1 MNHKQTL
8 DRIVAKYNSTDNTAY
23 LLDDLLQL
31 TAEVNKEVTE
41 KNSPPIQ
48 IAAAAKNYLHRTL
61 NRNEEDAISSGFP
74 KFDEDLAGFLPGEF
88 IIFGGRPGMG
98 KTSLFMHFALEM
110 AKNEKHVLYVS
121 LDASIDILSI
131 RILAK
136 LSGIPLHKIRSGD
149 ISDTEK
155 TKLDQCIADIEKTGI
170 YIDDKPTHIFSIKE
184 KCRQLKEQGKLDVLM
199 VDYLQLVGGS
209 SRRNSNREL
218 EVSMICK
225 ELKNIAKEFNVCV
238 IAASQLSRAVESRG
252 GDKRPQLSDLRES
265 GALEQDADK
274 VVFLYRPQ
282 YYNITEDEDGNSLLN
297 IMELIVAKNRSAALI
312 NSVFKTNDDLSSFEQ
327 ITKKTSFFDSI
338 RPGLIIE
345 DDLDDNDEVP
355 F

>member
-31 TAEVNKEVTE
+31 TAEVNKEVNE
-41 KNSPPIQ
+41 KNTPPVQ

-74 KFDEDLAGFLPGEF
+74 KFDKDLAGFLPGEF

-131 RILAK
+131 RLLSK

-155 TKLDQCIADIEKTGI
+155 AKLEQCIADIEKTGI

-184 KCRQLKEQGKLDVLM
+184 KCRQLKEEGKLDVLM

-209 SRRNSNREL
+209 SRRNNNREL

-225 ELKNIAKEFNVCV
+225 ELKNIAKEFNICV
-238 IAASQLSRAVESRG
+238 LAASQLSRAVETRG

-274 VVFLYRPQ
+274 VVFLYRPA
-282 YYNITEDEDGNSLLN
+282 YYNINEDENGRSLAN
-297 IMELIVAKNRSAALI
+297 VMELIVAKNRSGALI
-312 NSVFKTNDDLSSFEQ
+312 NSPLKTNDDLSSFEELTE
-327 ITKKTSFFDSI
+327 IPPFVDRILKS
-338 RPGLIIE
+338 RLME
-345 DDLDDNDEVP
+345 DWDNGEDVP

>member
-31 TAEVNKEVTE
+31 TAEVNKEVNE
-41 KNSPPIQ
+41 KNTPPVQ

-61 NRNEEDAISSGFP
+61 NRNEEDAISCGFP
-74 KFDEDLAGFLPGEF
+74 KFDKDLAGFLPGEF

-131 RILAK
+131 RLLSK
-136 LSGIPLHKIRSGD
+136 LSGIALHKIRSGD
-149 ISDTEK
+149 INDAEHA
-155 TKLDQCIADIEKTGI
+155 KLEQCIADIEKTGI

-184 KCRQLKEQGKLDVLM
+184 KCRQLKEEGKLDVLM

-209 SRRNSNREL
+209 SRRNNNREL

-238 IAASQLSRAVESRG
+238 IAASQLSRAVETRG

-274 VVFLYRPQ
+274 VIFLYRPE
-282 YYNITEDEDGNSLLN
+282 YYKITEDENGNSLLN
-297 IMELIVAKNRSAALI
+297 LMELIVAKNRSAALI
-312 NSVFKTNDDLSSFEQ
+312 NSVFKTNDDLSSFEELTA
-327 ITKKTSFFDSI
+327 IPSFVDKISKN
-338 RPGLIIE
+338 RMN
-345 DDLDDNDEVP
+345 DDWDDNDDVP